1 MLPNEM
7 FVNLIDTDLQER
19 IAIAN
24 NLDGNAAEAL
34 KLLLEKVPAEMTT
47 GLEDWRL
54 ENTNGRNILF
64 YKGKN
69 YIPKDTEL
77 RQDIVKTF
85 HDYQTAKHPGEIG
98 TYNAVRQHY
107 WWPGLRTFVKNY
119 VQGCGTCQQFKIDR
133 TPAKPAYIPTEG
145 AKVTRPFA
153 NCSMDLITDLL
164 PVEGYDLILVVVNQ
178 GLSKGVILTPCNKT
192 LTSKDMA

>member
-7 FVNLIDTDLQER
+7 FINLIDTDLQER
-19 IAIAN
+19 IAIAKD
-24 NLDGNAAEAL
+24 LDGNAAEAL

-77 RQDIVKTF
+77 QQDMS
-85 HDYQTAKHPGEIG
+85 
-98 TYNAVRQHY
+98 
-107 WWPGLRTFVKNY
+107 
-119 VQGCGTCQQFKIDR
+119 
-133 TPAKPAYIPTEG
+133 
-145 AKVTRPFA
+145 VTR
-153 NCSMDLITDLL
+153 N
-164 PVEGYDLILVVVNQ
+164 ILY
-178 GLSKGVILTPCNKT
+178 S
-192 LTSKDMA
+192 

>member
-1 MLPNEM
+1 MLPDEM

-34 KLLLEKVPAEMTT
+34 NLLLEKAPAEMTT
-47 GLEDWRL
+47 GLEDQRL

-77 RQDIVKTF
+77 
-85 HDYQTAKHPGEIG
+85 
-98 TYNAVRQHY
+98 
-107 WWPGLRTFVKNY
+107 
-119 VQGCGTCQQFKIDR
+119 
-133 TPAKPAYIPTEG
+133 
-145 AKVTRPFA
+145 
-153 NCSMDLITDLL
+153 
-164 PVEGYDLILVVVNQ
+164 
-178 GLSKGVILTPCNKT
+178 
-192 LTSKDMA
+192 